1 VAPGPL
7 VVNDDQISS
16 KERVRLEPRKGDHVS
31 RNKNLVG
38 VLLGGMLVLSGFS
51 TAAGSGEQEL
61 QTVQA
66 MTFPGQAYRGP
77 ILIADDQGFFA
88 ARGIQVETVPQPAN
102 VSGIQGLEATGSD
115 VGYFSV
121 PTLTQAVQAGTDV
134 VFICGNISVYEPSL
148 MAAADSD
155 LPSVDEGAT
164 AEEVFTAL
172 AEVEDLTI
180 GVQTPIG
187 SGLQLFSQQA
197 FENHGIEGATYIA
210 TGTQGPII
218 LAALDN
224 GDVDVAMVSPT
235 ATQQMLVDG
244 TVRRLMYMPA
254 VVPELQLYGSAIGA
268 LRSWAE
274 ENPELARGYCDAIA
288 EATEFILDP
297 ANADV
302 VDPILMEDAGIS
314 EEVVALVKE
323 ESYPEYSIDIPED
336 VYNDTVQTYIDLGVM
351 EPEPAIDYAATVLIP
366 PGGQTAT
373 SEAPGGTGET
383 EATEAAGTTGG

>member
-1 VAPGPL
+1 M
-7 VVNDDQISS
+7 
-16 KERVRLEPRKGDHVS
+16 S
-31 RNKNLVG
+31 RNKGMVG
-38 VLLGGMLVLSGFS
+38 LLLGAGLVLAGVS
-51 TAAGSGEQEL
+51 TAAGEGEQEL
-61 QTVQA
+61 QRVQA

-77 ILIADDQGFFA
+77 IMIADEQGFFA
-88 ARGIQVETVPQPAN
+88 ERGIEVETVPQPAN
-102 VSGIQGLEATGSD
+102 VSGIQGLQATGSN

-134 VFICGNISVYEPSL
+134 VFICGGISVYEPSL
-148 MAAADSD
+148 MAKADSD

-164 AEEVFTAL
+164 AEEVFAAL
-172 AEVEDLTI
+172 AEVEDLKI

-187 SGLQLFSQQA
+187 SGLQLFSTQA
-197 FENHGIEGATYIA
+197 FENHGIEGATYIT

-235 ATQQMLVDG
+235 ATQQMVVDG
-244 TVRRLMYMPA
+244 TVRRLMYMPE

-268 LRSWAE
+268 ERAWVE

-288 EATEFILDP
+288 EATAFILDP
-297 ANADV
+297 ANAEV
-302 VDPILMEDAGIS
+302 VDPILMADSGIS

-336 VYNDTVQTYIDLGVM
+336 VYNETVQVYIDLGVM

-366 PGGQTAT
+366 PGGDTAT
-373 SEAPGGTGET
+373 
-383 EATEAAGTTGG
+383 TEAAGTEAAGTEAAGTEAAAETTEG

>member
-1 VAPGPL
+1 
-7 VVNDDQISS
+7 
-16 KERVRLEPRKGDHVS
+16 VS
-31 RNKNLVG
+31 RTKSFVG
-38 VLLGGMLVLSGFS
+38 VLFGGALVLSGFS
-51 TAAGSGEQEL
+51 TATGGGEEL

-77 ILIADDQGFFA
+77 ILVATDQGFFA
-88 ARGIQVETVPQPAN
+88 DRGIQVETVPQPAN
-102 VSGIQGLEATGSD
+102 VSGIQGLEATGSN

-134 VFICGNISVYEPSL
+134 VFICGGISVYEPSL
-148 MAAADSD
+148 MAAADSE
-155 LPSVDEGAT
+155 LPSVDDGAT
-164 AEEVFTAL
+164 ADEVFAAL
-172 AEVEDLTI
+172 AELDDVKI

-197 FENHGIEGATYIA
+197 FENHGVEGATYIA

-244 TVRRLMYMPA
+244 TVKRLMYMPA
-254 VVPELQLYGSAIGA
+254 EVPELQLYGSGIGA
-268 LRSWAE
+268 LRAWAE

-314 EEVVALVKE
+314 QEVVALVKE
-323 ESYPEYSIDIPED
+323 ESYPEYSIDIPQD
-336 VYNDTVQTYIDLGVM
+336 VYNETVQVYIDLGVM
-351 EPEPAIDYAATVLIP
+351 EPEPPIDFAATVLIP
-366 PGGQTAT
+366 PGGDTAT
-373 SEAPGGTGET
+373 SDAPTGTAET
-383 EATEAAGTTGG
+383 EATEVTGTTGG